1 MLIPPRGVRSRSHD
15 EKMQLL
21 HFIHFR
27 VFPSDVIPFQIE
39 LRRFDTFLRVL
50 NLEKT
55 CWVIQYDTYSTTI
68 CIMKFDIS
76 IVVFLCWTGQWQAA
90 AGGVAL
96 EEVTASLQSWLGMLD
111 LEDSID
117 RISLPLLL
125 PAIVC
130 HLPS

>member
-1 MLIPPRGVRSRSHD
+1 MIHI
-15 EKMQLL
+15 L
-21 HFIHFR
+21 HK
-27 VFPSDVIPFQIE
+27 SE
-39 LRRFDTFLRVL
+39 SL
-50 NLEKT
+50 
-55 CWVIQYDTYSTTI
+55 
-68 CIMKFDIS
+68 IS

-90 AGGVAL
+90 AGGAAL

-117 RISLPLLL
+117 RILLPLLL